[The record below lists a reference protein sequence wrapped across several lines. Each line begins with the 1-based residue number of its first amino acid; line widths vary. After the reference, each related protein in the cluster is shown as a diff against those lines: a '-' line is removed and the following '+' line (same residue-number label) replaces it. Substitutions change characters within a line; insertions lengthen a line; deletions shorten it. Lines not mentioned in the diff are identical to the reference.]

1 MSHPITILLVDDHEV
16 VRRGLHAFLE
26 ALPEFEVIAEASS
39 GTRAIDLA
47 GEYIPDVVLL
57 DLIMPEMSGVEATR
71 RIKATSPRTQ
81 VVILTSHQDE
91 DQVLPALQAG
101 AISYV
106 LKDIRMADLAEAI
119 RRAACGEATLHPRI
133 AARVV
138 QEMRTSASKTLPPY
152 QDLTDRELDVLKLV
166 AQGLNNQDIAERL
179 TITENTVK
187 GHVSNILAKLHLGD
201 RTQAAVFAWR
211 EGLIDKES

>member
-47 GEYIPDVVLL
+47 GEYIPDVALL

-138 QEMRTSASKTLPPY
+138 QEMRTSTSKTLPPY

>member
-81 VVILTSHQDE
+81 VVILTSYQDE

>member
-47 GEYIPDVVLL
+47 GEYIPDVALL

-138 QEMRTSASKTLPPY
+138 QEMRTSTSKTLPPY
-152 QDLTDRELDVLKLV
+152 QDLTDRELDVLKLI

-211 EGLIDKES
+211 EGLIGKES